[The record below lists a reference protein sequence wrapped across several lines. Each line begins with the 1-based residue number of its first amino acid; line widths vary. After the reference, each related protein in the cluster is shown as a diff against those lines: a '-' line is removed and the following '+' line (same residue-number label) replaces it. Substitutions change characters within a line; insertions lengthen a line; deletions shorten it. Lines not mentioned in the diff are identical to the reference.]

1 MRIKYH
7 QILKAMYDARTTY
20 EEELGSRHPCVA
32 DRLVDAVSIAKGMQA
47 LDVCTGTGLVARR
60 VANRTGTS
68 GRVIGIDFSEVMLE
82 QARRKS
88 EAHGIRNI
96 EFVVGDANSMNFEPC
111 SFDLIFCCEAL
122 VLLDDPMEQLQAWNH
137 YLRPG
142 GVVAFTCT
150 HENSYFARHLQQVL
164 QGVICV
170 PVPAH
175 MHQPL
180 GTQDKILR
188 ALESANFQLPTI
200 ESEFSGRWK
209 PLDQVRCDRS
219 FVQMIFKGDSV
230 VSDLSDDQMG
240 RMCRD
245 FRLKIAETAASNQV
259 WEDTSLFY
267 VHARKVM

>member
-1 MRIKYH
+1 
-7 QILKAMYDARTTY
+7 MYDARTTY
-20 EEELGSRHPCVA
+20 EEELGSRHPRVA
-32 DRLVDAVSIAKGMQA
+32 ERLVDAVSIAKGMQV

-60 VANRTGTS
+60 VANQIGVS

-96 EFVVGDANSMNFEPC
+96 EFIFCDANSMNFEPC
-111 SFDLIFCCEAL
+111 SFDLIFCCEGL
-122 VLLDDPMEQLQAWNH
+122 VLLDKPMEQLQAWNR

-142 GVVAFTCT
+142 GIVAFTCT
-150 HENSYFARHLQQVL
+150 HENSYFARHLQRAL
-164 QGVICV
+164 QGALCV

-175 MHQPL
+175 MHQLL

-188 ALESANFQLPTI
+188 ALESANFQLPMI

-219 FVQMIFKGDSV
+219 FIQMIFKGDSM
-230 VSDLSDDQMG
+230 VSDLSNDQMG

-245 FRLKIAETAASNQV
+245 FSVKIAETAVSNEV